1 MPDENA
7 AKEMWRSAIGT
18 QGTLLTCQH
27 PASGMKQVFAR
38 ASGVVSSVS
47 TLQEKC
53 QASGISVQGLVL
65 AVWGRVVA
73 ELSGSQQPV
82 VGVYHTGRS
91 AAFDGVDVLAG
102 PTVNVLPM
110 RLPGQDNVSIR
121 DAARKLQ
128 TEMGRRTAH
137 EQTRLRDVVSWTL
150 GEGRGAIYNVWLNL
164 LWHGDKIRTIRKG
177 SESLLESFSVRAW
190 LTYLDVRCVADR
202 ERIPGR
208 TADGL
213 HLCEAV

>member
-1 MPDENA
+1 ML
-7 AKEMWRSAIGT
+7 S
-18 QGTLLTCQH
+18 L
-27 PASGMKQVFAR
+27 F
-38 ASGVVSSVS
+38 
-47 TLQEKC
+47 
-53 QASGISVQGLVL
+53 VL
-65 AVWGRVVA
+65 FFA

-82 VGVYHTGRS
+82 VGVYHTVRS

-110 RLPGQDNVSIR
+110 RLPGQDGVSIR
-121 DAARKLQ
+121 DAARELQ

-150 GEGRGAIYNVWLNL
+150 GEGRGAIFNVWLNL

-190 LTYLDVRCVADR
+190 LTYLDARCVADR

-213 HLCEAV
+213 HFCEAVRGAEVVRGCDGYVVFAQGVLHLF